1 MKFYVEDKVLDIGV
15 KIVFAAV
22 YDIDNHAVSDKWRSY
37 REVKLKELLEELQ
50 KKRNERDKSRRSS
63 YDAEGFV

>member
-22 YDIDNHAVSDKWRSY
+22 YDIDNHAVSD
-37 REVKLKELLEELQ
+37 E
-50 KKRNERDKSRRSS
+50 
-63 YDAEGFV
+63 

>member
-22 YDIDNHAVSDKWRSY
+22 YALDNHAVSDEWRSY
-37 REVKLKELLEELQ
+37 REVKLMELMKE
-50 KKRNERDKSRRSS
+50 
-63 YDAEGFV
+63 